1 MTVQRGHKSPL
12 EMSTPN
18 HHRIATQN
26 SLGSRY
32 KPNSIVGTTV
42 SHEEAWGADTER
54 RRALLATEE
63 ASNRDLKHLGSIQ
76 LEMVF
81 WSTGDDAMESSVTVS
96 CGEIRELKVS
106 IARVRW

>member
-1 MTVQRGHKSPL
+1 M
-12 EMSTPN
+12 

-26 SLGSRY
+26 SLVSRY

-63 ASNRDLKHLGSIQ
+63 ASNRDLKHLRSIH
-76 LEMVF
+76 EMVF
-81 WSTGDDAMESSVTVS
+81 WLRGDDAMESSVTVS
-96 CGEIRELKVS
+96 CEVVITLYSTTSGTN
-106 IARVRW
+106 